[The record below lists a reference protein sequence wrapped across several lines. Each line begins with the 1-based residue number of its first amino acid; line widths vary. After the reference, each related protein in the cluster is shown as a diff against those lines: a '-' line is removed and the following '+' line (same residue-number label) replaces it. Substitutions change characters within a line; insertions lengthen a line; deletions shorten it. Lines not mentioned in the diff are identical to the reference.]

1 MRRFTIYILAI
12 LVAFTS
18 CTKDEYAPGNI
29 DIEFQFESL
38 PVDLNVVDN
47 PFITCIVRSETGL
60 DKVQM
65 LIEMNDGKLVPY
77 KTEIN
82 EFFNPRHCSIHER
95 PVYTDDMTA
104 FVVRATDLGGAVKEG
119 RMAFEIKSKVNAP
132 VITLNTEGIA
142 FAEGEPIPQ
151 FSFSVSSDADLESV
165 AIQLIQSATSS
176 ELVSPV
182 VDFTDARN
190 FEFDSSTYEL
200 NPYDINRIPQ
210 LIRIVAVDT
219 YGKTSIST
227 LKIIY
232 RALPAPVVSLVQPGT
247 LTEFEGCVITG
258 TATSETGISKVECYT
273 SGEDYEFLVASQ
285 TVEGSVEHDIAMTIP
300 GDEIR
305 DYITSVKVVV
315 TDARSK
321 VSEYVVPVSVNP
333 VFEKVASGSDLAQE
347 IKSRMN
353 NAKYRTV
360 KLELESSPSSAL
372 EYSIGS
378 SRINPTKSICLK
390 ADPENVK
397 PVVKGSAGCTFEI
410 TAANLD
416 NLTFSFKNLEFQANS
431 NSNADFFQ
439 VSNNGVSIRLL
450 EIDNCI
456 LKTYKHSLIRTK
468 GNNIPS
474 GVSFSGAVISEI
486 RFNNSIF
493 RMKAPSDNGKALV
506 YLQQTGDNVNKVSV
520 TNSTFE
526 NSIYLLVNNMYSSSG
541 SVDVSICNNTFVN
554 TAGTGTSYF
563 VRFVNGVKG
572 TLNIQDNLFG
582 GTSNFVTSALV
593 SNNQVTKTVRNN
605 YCTEGWY
612 KETAKDLVT
621 VTSTDAE
628 VFTDLTNFDLTL
640 KSGTT
645 AYSANVGDPRWIK

>member
-1 MRRFTIYILAI
+1 MRRYLLYILALI
-12 LVAFTS
+12 VAFSS
-18 CTKDEYAPGNI
+18 CSTTDFAPGNI
-29 DIEFQFESL
+29 DIEFQFETM
-38 PVDLNVVDN
+38 PIDLNIVDN

-60 DKVQM
+60 ESVQM
-65 LIEMNDGKLVPY
+65 MIEMTDGELVPY
-77 KTEIN
+77 KTDIR

-95 PVYTDDMTA
+95 PVYTDDMAA

-119 RMAFEIKSKVNAP
+119 RMSFEIKSKVNAP

-165 AIQLIQSATSS
+165 AIELIQSATSS
-176 ELVSPV
+176 ELVAPV

-210 LIRIVAVDT
+210 FIRVVAVDT

-227 LKIIY
+227 LKINY
-232 RALPAPVVSLVQPGT
+232 RALPAPVVNVIQPEAV
-247 LTEFEGCVITG
+247 TEFEECVITG

-273 SGEDYEFLVASQ
+273 IGEDYEFLAYSQ
-285 TVEGSVEHDIAMTIP
+285 TIDGAVEYDMDITIP

-305 DYITSVKVVV
+305 DYITSIKVVV
-315 TDARSK
+315 TDTRSK
-321 VSEYVVPVSVNP
+321 VSESVVQVSVNP
-333 VFEKVASGSDLAQE
+333 VFEKVASGSDLARE
-347 IKSRMN
+347 ITSRMSN
-353 NAKYRTV
+353 DKYRTI
-360 KLELESSPSSAL
+360 KLELESSPISAL

-378 SRINPTKSICLK
+378 SRINPTKSILLK
-390 ADPENVK
+390 GNPDNVR

-410 TAANLD
+410 TAANID
-416 NLTFSFKNLEFQANS
+416 NLRFSFKNLEFQANS
-431 NSNADFFQ
+431 SSNSDFFQ
-439 VSNNGVSIRLL
+439 ISNNGVSIDLF

-456 LKTYKHSLIRTK
+456 LRTYKHSLIRTK

-486 RFNNSIF
+486 KINNSIF
-493 RMKAPSDNGKALV
+493 RMKAPSDNGKALI

-541 SVDVSICNNTFVN
+541 SVDVYICNNTFVN
-554 TAGTGTSYF
+554 TSGTGTSYF

-612 KETAKDLVT
+612 KETAKDFVT
-621 VTSTDAE
+621 ISSSDAD